1 MNKKIITAQ
10 NYKRLWLFIIKYVQN
25 NVKIEPTTLII
36 SILNQNS
43 LFCPPSY
50 RRAPLPLRTTPE
62 LKNPFQERPIQR
74 NAASFLYVEI
84 LLHGKTNLLTLQK
97 IQKQGHTGYRAN
109 IKT

>member
-10 NYKRLWLFIIKYVQN
+10 NYKSLCLLIIKYVQN

-43 LFCPPSY
+43 LFLSAILPQG
-50 RRAPLPLRTTPE
+50 APAPTHNPRTH
-62 LKNPFQERPIQR
+62 KSIFQERPIRR

-97 IQKQGHTGYRAN
+97 NPKQRD
-109 IKT
+109 II